1 MSEPKYGFP
10 KDFPKDEFAR
20 MVERLYNDVEDVCE
34 TREEINVILTGLV
47 LTVLATYSFNVEAFC
62 RNVIVVH
69 RNAVASVEDV
79 TALLKPYMKGD
90 ANE

>member
-1 MSEPKYGFP
+1 MSKPKYSAP
-10 KDFPKDEFAR
+10 KDFPKEEFAR
-20 MVERLYNDVEDVCE
+20 MLERLYNDVEDMCE
-34 TREEINVILTGLV
+34 TREEINVILTALV
-47 LTVLATYSFNVEAFC
+47 LTWLATYSFNVEAFC

-79 TALLKPYMKGD
+79 TALLKPFMKGD